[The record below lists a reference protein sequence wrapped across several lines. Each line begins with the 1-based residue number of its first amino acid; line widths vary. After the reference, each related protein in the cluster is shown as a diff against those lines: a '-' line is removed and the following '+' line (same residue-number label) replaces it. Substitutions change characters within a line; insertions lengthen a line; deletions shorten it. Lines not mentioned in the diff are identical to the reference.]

1 VPRDEIG
8 RFIRIA
14 IYWLFASFI
23 AIVLGL
29 GWLSQFSAL
38 TDTSRNDLFNLHI
51 SLAET
56 AAVLILAVALLRSL
70 FLLFHSVGDGQQTV
84 SVLGDRFFPLLFVF
98 FILMLLSG
106 LSQALYHAQ
115 PIPFWTA
122 HLPIQMTEDIPV
134 VDTFGVLHKYMADAL
149 AVLIVAYAAIAVRY
163 SIQRRRLEPDFGPI
177 PGAPLSNAISE
188 EKPAPAGTATIA
200 RGLANKIS
208 FFGQVSFWSQFLL
221 AFITAPLLAIGASG
235 HTISQGSVGFGETD
249 WGVIGLALLLIGA
262 ILAFYFKRAAK
273 KIVAKEAHYIG
284 IESSGAAFWFL
295 GAGTF
300 TGILG
305 VLASFMGVGSSILL
319 LIAKTVSQPPGI
331 AITNPARIV
340 RALDVMLLLVNSN
353 LLVAHFIGLGIAM
366 WLSTNALRARQ
377 AYQKALIR

>member
-1 VPRDEIG
+1 MPRDEIG
-8 RFIRIA
+8 RVIRIA
-14 IYWLFASFI
+14 IYWLFTSFI

-38 TDTSRNDLFNLHI
+38 TDASRNDLFNLHI
-51 SLAET
+51 SLAAT
-56 AAVLILAVALLRSL
+56 AAVLILTAALLRSL
-70 FLLFHSVGDGQQTV
+70 FLLFHSGGQQTGR
-84 SVLGDRFFPLLFVF
+84 VLGDRFFPILFVS

-106 LSQALYHAQ
+106 LSQALCHAQ
-115 PIPFWTA
+115 SIPFWTA

-134 VDTFGVLHKYMADAL
+134 VDALGVLHKYMAYAL
-149 AVLIVAYAAIAVRY
+149 AALIVAYAAIAIRN
-163 SIQRRRLEPDFGPI
+163 SIHRRRLGPDFGPI
-177 PGAPLSNAISE
+177 PEGPSLNGT
-188 EKPAPAGTATIA
+188 PAGAGTIA
-200 RGLANKIS
+200 RGLSNKIK
-208 FFGQVSFWSQFLL
+208 FFGQVSFWSQFLI
-221 AFITAPLLAIGASG
+221 AFITGPLLAIGASG
-235 HTISQGSVGFGETD
+235 HTITPGAAGFGETD

-262 ILAFYFKRAAK
+262 FLAFYFKRAAK
-273 KIVAKEAHYIG
+273 KIAANETHYIG
-284 IESSGAAFWFL
+284 IQSSGAAFWFL

-300 TGILG
+300 IGVLG

-353 LLVAHFIGLGIAM
+353 LLVAHFIGVGIAV

-377 AYQKALIR
+377 AYHKALIALRNS